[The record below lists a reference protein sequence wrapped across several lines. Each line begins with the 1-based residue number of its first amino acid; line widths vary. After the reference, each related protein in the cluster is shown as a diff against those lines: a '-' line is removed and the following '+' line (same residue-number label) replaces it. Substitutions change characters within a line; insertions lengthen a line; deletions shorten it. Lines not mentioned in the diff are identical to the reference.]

1 MAFLGKAKKQDLVL
15 LAEELGQKVSDKM
28 TNIELRNI
36 IIGSKD
42 YEEEF
47 VRDQLSVILEERL
60 ERESKEKIQQQREFE
75 LEKMRLE
82 IERSRFDSEHLS
94 PLKTSVS
101 DLIKIIP
108 NFDIRDGDI
117 VLFLTLFE
125 RQAKRI
131 GVEKTNWVS
140 ALLARMPPDITQLI
154 ARESEDK
161 FDNYDYIKGVLL
173 KRFKMSPET
182 FRQKFMKHQRIP
194 ARSWRDFV
202 FKITSYFEEW
212 LDGMEVRDFKS
223 LKDLITDQ
231 LKKRVPGEIR
241 EHFVDEWA
249 KFYEPSVL
257 ADKLDDYE
265 SVRSSV
271 KKTSQP
277 EMSLSNTSDSR
288 SNIKKE
294 HAIIKN
300 DFQSQRYKLP
310 FKQEP
315 KQQTFKPTCYSC
327 GRVGHTSRVCH
338 AKSHKETSPNRQIN
352 VVETNERFQEQSSAI
367 LTAKVAIPVY
377 SPTKE
382 DEKIDELQSVHIKCG
397 NEILK
402 AVIDT
407 GAQISVVRADVV
419 EGQSVDSGGTIQI
432 MSAFGEREVTE
443 LKIFNLKIDDSRH
456 GVVPIMCAVSRRL
469 VNDMAVEGI
478 TADDPKS
485 ISSQEMPRET
495 YPSEIYMQSLSKA
508 NEEEKKFSDEDLE
521 VTQAIE
527 KVLVSKGEPIQT
539 RSTDQYAVAQS
550 VVVEKEKEEISV
562 DVIKHKDESN
572 SVILSKERI
581 DFDEDEIEEE
591 KLKLPRRKR
600 KSLSRRT
607 VAELQQKLNLKASSN
622 MVLIP
627 QHWSFR
633 GEYSQDKSG
642 IGKLAW
648 ELSDFIKRDST
659 VNIRRSSRENRS
671 TRKRVRLKLRPK
683 DNIYRDGKVRVET
696 RHLDF
701 KIVDP
706 TWMKQG
712 VAPERRLS
720 DPVFLSTFV
729 NLECEKDYNDDHRD
743 EITDLVQSISEFQ
756 ECDEDIETWIAIDAE
771 DSDGFQMLNDD
782 ENVISVQA
790 ESDPVDDETDED
802 EDNNN
807 ESSKDPS
814 NAGAFSAL
822 ETAMEWY
829 EQQSEYCPTQLLLL
843 KRIRDLAAKKRR
855 CAMVQRKISDYFP
868 Q

>member
-1 MAFLGKAKKQDLVL
+1 
-15 LAEELGQKVSDKM
+15 
-28 TNIELRNI
+28 
-36 IIGSKD
+36 
-42 YEEEF
+42 
-47 VRDQLSVILEERL
+47 
-60 ERESKEKIQQQREFE
+60 
-75 LEKMRLE
+75 
-82 IERSRFDSEHLS
+82 
-94 PLKTSVS
+94 
-101 DLIKIIP
+101 
-108 NFDIRDGDI
+108 
-117 VLFLTLFE
+117 
-125 RQAKRI
+125 
-131 GVEKTNWVS
+131 
-140 ALLARMPPDITQLI
+140 
-154 ARESEDK
+154 
-161 FDNYDYIKGVLL
+161 
-173 KRFKMSPET
+173 MSPET

-202 FKITSYFEEW
+202 IEITSYFEEW

-223 LKDLITDQ
+223 LKDLIITDQ

-257 ADKLDDYE
+257 ADKLDGYE

-300 DFQSQRYKLP
+300 DFQSKRYKLP

-315 KQQTFKPTCYSC
+315 KQPTFKPTCYSC

-338 AKSHKETSPNRQIN
+338 AKNHKETSPNRQMN
-352 VVETNERFQEQSSAI
+352 AVETNERFQEQSSAN

-377 SPTKE
+377 SPIKE
-382 DEKIDELQSVHIKCG
+382 DEKIDELQSVHLKCG

-419 EGQSVDSGGTIQI
+419 EGQSVDSGRTIQI

-456 GVVPIMCAVSRRL
+456 GVVPIMCAVSKRL
-469 VNDMAVEGI
+469 VNDMLVCSSAYEALLENVQFIHNPANSYVSSRAVEGI

-485 ISSQEMPRET
+485 ISSQEMTRET
-495 YPSEIYMQSLSKA
+495 YPSEIYIQSLSKA
-508 NEEEKKFSDEDLE
+508 NEEEEKFSDEDLE

-527 KVLVSKGEPIQT
+527 KVLVSKGEPSQT

-562 DVIKHKDESN
+562 DVIKDKDESN
-572 SVILSKERI
+572 PVILSKERI

-591 KLKLPRRKR
+591 KLKLPKRKR
-600 KSLSRRT
+600 KNLNRRT
-607 VAELQQKLNLKASSN
+607 VAELQQKVNLKASSN

-648 ELSDFIKRDST
+648 KLSDFIKRDGT

-671 TRKRVRLKLRPK
+671 TRKRVRLKLRPQN
-683 DNIYRDGKVRVET
+683 NIYRDGKVRVET

-712 VAPERRLS
+712 VARKLRES
-720 DPVFLSTFV
+720 
-729 NLECEKDYNDDHRD
+729 
-743 EITDLVQSISEFQ
+743 EIEFQ
-756 ECDEDIETWIAIDAE
+756 
-771 DSDGFQMLNDD
+771 
-782 ENVISVQA
+782 
-790 ESDPVDDETDED
+790 
-802 EDNNN
+802 
-807 ESSKDPS
+807 
-814 NAGAFSAL
+814 
-822 ETAMEWY
+822 
-829 EQQSEYCPTQLLLL
+829 
-843 KRIRDLAAKKRR
+843 KRCFKRR
-855 CAMVQRKISDYFP
+855 AKPKVTIREDKASPRLYWDRGKRSSRDIIIMYLYIFWVLILYMHITVIFG
-868 Q
+868 

>member
-28 TNIELRNI
+28 TNMELRNI
-36 IIGSKD
+36 IIDSKD

-47 VRDQLSVILEERL
+47 VRDQLSVILEERF
-60 ERESKEKIQQQREFE
+60 ERESEEKIARQLAIEQQQREFE

-82 IERSRFDSEHLS
+82 IERSRFDSENLS

-202 FKITSYFEEW
+202 FEITSYFEEW
-212 LDGMEVRDFKS
+212 LDGM
-223 LKDLITDQ
+223 
-231 LKKRVPGEIR
+231 EIR

-257 ADKLDDYE
+257 AAKLDGYE

-300 DFQSQRYKLP
+300 DIQSQRYKLP

-315 KQQTFKPTCYSC
+315 KQPTFKPTCYSC

-338 AKSHKETSPNRQIN
+338 AKNHKKTSSTRQIN
-352 VVETNERFQEQSSAI
+352 AVETNERFQEQSSAI

-377 SPTKE
+377 SPAKE
-382 DEKIDELQSVHIKCG
+382 NEKIDELQFVHIKCG

-407 GAQISVVRADVV
+407 G
-419 EGQSVDSGGTIQI
+419 
-432 MSAFGEREVTE
+432 
-443 LKIFNLKIDDSRH
+443 
-456 GVVPIMCAVSRRL
+456 
-469 VNDMAVEGI
+469 
-478 TADDPKS
+478 
-485 ISSQEMPRET
+485 
-495 YPSEIYMQSLSKA
+495 YP
-508 NEEEKKFSDEDLE
+508 
-521 VTQAIE
+521 
-527 KVLVSKGEPIQT
+527 
-539 RSTDQYAVAQS
+539 
-550 VVVEKEKEEISV
+550 
-562 DVIKHKDESN
+562 
-572 SVILSKERI
+572 
-581 DFDEDEIEEE
+581 
-591 KLKLPRRKR
+591 
-600 KSLSRRT
+600 
-607 VAELQQKLNLKASSN
+607 
-622 MVLIP
+622 
-627 QHWSFR
+627 W
-633 GEYSQDKSG
+633 
-642 IGKLAW
+642 
-648 ELSDFIKRDST
+648 
-659 VNIRRSSRENRS
+659 
-671 TRKRVRLKLRPK
+671 
-683 DNIYRDGKVRVET
+683 
-696 RHLDF
+696 
-701 KIVDP
+701 
-706 TWMKQG
+706 
-712 VAPERRLS
+712 
-720 DPVFLSTFV
+720 
-729 NLECEKDYNDDHRD
+729 
-743 EITDLVQSISEFQ
+743 
-756 ECDEDIETWIAIDAE
+756 
-771 DSDGFQMLNDD
+771 
-782 ENVISVQA
+782 
-790 ESDPVDDETDED
+790 
-802 EDNNN
+802 
-807 ESSKDPS
+807 
-814 NAGAFSAL
+814 
-822 ETAMEWY
+822 
-829 EQQSEYCPTQLLLL
+829 
-843 KRIRDLAAKKRR
+843 
-855 CAMVQRKISDYFP
+855 
-868 Q
+868 

>member
-1 MAFLGKAKKQDLVL
+1 MAFWGKAKKQDLVL

-36 IIGSKD
+36 IIGRK
-42 YEEEF
+42 EF
-47 VRDQLSVILEERL
+47 VRDQLSVILEERF

-75 LEKMRLE
+75 
-82 IERSRFDSEHLS
+82 
-94 PLKTSVS
+94 
-101 DLIKIIP
+101 
-108 NFDIRDGDI
+108 DGDV

-140 ALLARMPPDITQLI
+140 ALLARMPPDFTQLI

-202 FKITSYFEEW
+202 FEITSYFEEW

-223 LKDLITDQ
+223 LKDLIITDQ

-257 ADKLDDYE
+257 ADKLDGYE
-265 SVRSSV
+265 SVRSRV

-300 DFQSQRYKLP
+300 DIQSQRYKLP

-315 KQQTFKPTCYSC
+315 KQPTFKPTCYSC

-338 AKSHKETSPNRQIN
+338 AKNHKETSPNLQIN
-352 VVETNERFQEQSSAI
+352 AVETNERFQEQSSAF

-456 GVVPIMCAVSRRL
+456 GVVPIMCAVSKRL
-469 VNDMAVEGI
+469 VNDMVVEGI

-485 ISSQEMPRET
+485 ISSQEMTRET
-495 YPSEIYMQSLSKA
+495 YPSEIYIQSLSKA
-508 NEEEKKFSDEDLE
+508 NEEEEKFSDEDLE

-527 KVLVSKGEPIQT
+527 KVLVSKGEPSQT
-539 RSTDQYAVAQS
+539 RSTDQYAVAQY
-550 VVVEKEKEEISV
+550 VVVEKEKEEISAY
-562 DVIKHKDESN
+562 VIKNKDESN
-572 SVILSKERI
+572 PVILSKEQI
-581 DFDEDEIEEE
+581 DLDGDEIEEE
-591 KLKLPRRKR
+591 KLKLPKRKR
-600 KSLSRRT
+600 KNLSRRT
-607 VAELQQKLNLKASSN
+607 VAELQQKVNLKASSN

-648 ELSDFIKRDST
+648 ELSDFIKRDGT

-671 TRKRVRLKLRPK
+671 TRKRVRLKLRPQ
-683 DNIYRDGKVRVET
+683 DNIYRDGKVARPSRRTERDRERGDQDGGDIGHET
-696 RHLDF
+696 MSL
-701 KIVDP
+701 IV
-706 TWMKQG
+706 G
-712 VAPERRLS
+712 
-720 DPVFLSTFV
+720 
-729 NLECEKDYNDDHRD
+729 DDLNKM
-743 EITDLVQSISEFQ
+743 ELIT
-756 ECDEDIETWIAIDAE
+756 
-771 DSDGFQMLNDD
+771 
-782 ENVISVQA
+782 
-790 ESDPVDDETDED
+790 
-802 EDNNN
+802 
-807 ESSKDPS
+807 
-814 NAGAFSAL
+814 
-822 ETAMEWY
+822 
-829 EQQSEYCPTQLLLL
+829 
-843 KRIRDLAAKKRR
+843 
-855 CAMVQRKISDYFP
+855 
-868 Q
+868 

>member
-36 IIGSKD
+36 IIRSKD

-60 ERESKEKIQQQREFE
+60 ERETR
-75 LEKMRLE
+75 
-82 IERSRFDSEHLS
+82 
-94 PLKTSVS
+94 LKTSVS

-202 FKITSYFEEW
+202 FEITSYFEEW
-212 LDGMEVRDFKS
+212 LDGM
-223 LKDLITDQ
+223 
-231 LKKRVPGEIR
+231 EIR

-257 ADKLDDYE
+257 ADKLDGYE

-300 DFQSQRYKLP
+300 DIQSQRYKLP

-315 KQQTFKPTCYSC
+315 KQPTFKPTCYSC

-338 AKSHKETSPNRQIN
+338 AKNHKKTSPTRQIN
-352 VVETNERFQEQSSAI
+352 AVETNERFQEQSSAI

-377 SPTKE
+377 SPAKE
-382 DEKIDELQSVHIKCG
+382 NEKIDELQFVHIKCG

-456 GVVPIMCAVSRRL
+456 GVVPIMCAVSKRL
-469 VNDMAVEGI
+469 VNDMLVCSSAYEALLENVQFIHNPANFYVSSRAVEGI

-485 ISSQEMPRET
+485 ISSQEMTRET
-495 YPSEIYMQSLSKA
+495 YPSEIYIQAVSKA
-508 NEEEKKFSDEDLE
+508 NEEEQLSEGRE
-521 VTQAIE
+521 
-527 KVLVSKGEPIQT
+527 T
-539 RSTDQYAVAQS
+539 RSTFTKMQREDDTLKKLWSLAEQQ
-550 VVVEKEKEEISV
+550 KE
-562 DVIKHKDESN
+562 
-572 SVILSKERI
+572 LSKN
-581 DFDEDEIEEE
+581 
-591 KLKLPRRKR
+591 
-600 KSLSRRT
+600 T
-607 VAELQQKLNLKASSN
+607 
-622 MVLIP
+622 
-627 QHWSFR
+627 
-633 GEYSQDKSG
+633 
-642 IGKLAW
+642 
-648 ELSDFIKRDST
+648 
-659 VNIRRSSRENRS
+659 
-671 TRKRVRLKLRPK
+671 
-683 DNIYRDGKVRVET
+683 
-696 RHLDF
+696 
-701 KIVDP
+701 
-706 TWMKQG
+706 
-712 VAPERRLS
+712 
-720 DPVFLSTFV
+720 
-729 NLECEKDYNDDHRD
+729 
-743 EITDLVQSISEFQ
+743 
-756 ECDEDIETWIAIDAE
+756 
-771 DSDGFQMLNDD
+771 
-782 ENVISVQA
+782 
-790 ESDPVDDETDED
+790 
-802 EDNNN
+802 
-807 ESSKDPS
+807 
-814 NAGAFSAL
+814 
-822 ETAMEWY
+822 
-829 EQQSEYCPTQLLLL
+829 
-843 KRIRDLAAKKRR
+843 
-855 CAMVQRKISDYFP
+855 
-868 Q
+868 

>member
-1 MAFLGKAKKQDLVL
+1 
-15 LAEELGQKVSDKM
+15 
-28 TNIELRNI
+28 
-36 IIGSKD
+36 
-42 YEEEF
+42 
-47 VRDQLSVILEERL
+47 
-60 ERESKEKIQQQREFE
+60 
-75 LEKMRLE
+75 
-82 IERSRFDSEHLS
+82 
-94 PLKTSVS
+94 
-101 DLIKIIP
+101 
-108 NFDIRDGDI
+108 
-117 VLFLTLFE
+117 
-125 RQAKRI
+125 
-131 GVEKTNWVS
+131 
-140 ALLARMPPDITQLI
+140 MPPDITQLI
-154 ARESEDK
+154 AREPEDK

-202 FKITSYFEEW
+202 FEITSYFEEW

-223 LKDLITDQ
+223 LKDLIITDQ

-241 EHFVDEWA
+241 EHFVDECP

-257 ADKLDDYE
+257 ADKLDGYE
-265 SVRSSV
+265 NVRSSV

-300 DFQSQRYKLP
+300 DFQSKRYKLP

-315 KQQTFKPTCYSC
+315 KQPTFKPTCYSC

-338 AKSHKETSPNRQIN
+338 AKNHKETTPNRQIN
-352 VVETNERFQEQSSAI
+352 AVETNERFQEQSSAI
-367 LTAKVAIPVY
+367 LTAKVTIPVY

-456 GVVPIMCAVSRRL
+456 GVVPIMCAVSKRL

-485 ISSQEMPRET
+485 ISSQEMTRET
-495 YPSEIYMQSLSKA
+495 YPSEIYIQSLSKA
-508 NEEEKKFSDEDLE
+508 NEEEEKFSDEDLE

-550 VVVEKEKEEISV
+550 VVVENEKEEISV
-562 DVIKHKDESN
+562 DVIKDKDES
-572 SVILSKERI
+572 
-581 DFDEDEIEEE
+581 
-591 KLKLPRRKR
+591 
-600 KSLSRRT
+600 
-607 VAELQQKLNLKASSN
+607 
-622 MVLIP
+622 
-627 QHWSFR
+627 
-633 GEYSQDKSG
+633 EYSQDKSG

-648 ELSDFIKRDST
+648 KLSDFIKRDGT

-671 TRKRVRLKLRPK
+671 TRKRVRLKLRPQ
-683 DNIYRDGKVRVET
+683 DNIYRDGQVRVET

-712 VAPERRLS
+712 VARKLRES
-720 DPVFLSTFV
+720 
-729 NLECEKDYNDDHRD
+729 
-743 EITDLVQSISEFQ
+743 EIEFQ
-756 ECDEDIETWIAIDAE
+756 
-771 DSDGFQMLNDD
+771 
-782 ENVISVQA
+782 
-790 ESDPVDDETDED
+790 
-802 EDNNN
+802 
-807 ESSKDPS
+807 
-814 NAGAFSAL
+814 
-822 ETAMEWY
+822 
-829 EQQSEYCPTQLLLL
+829 
-843 KRIRDLAAKKRR
+843 KRCFKRR
-855 CAMVQRKISDYFP
+855 AKPKVTIRGDKASPRLYWDRGKRSSRDIIIMYLYNIFWVLILYMHITVIFG
-868 Q
+868 

>member
-82 IERSRFDSEHLS
+82 IERSRFDPENLS

-131 GVEKTNWVS
+131 GVEKTNGYR
-140 ALLARMPPDITQLI
+140 LFLARMPPDITQLI

-202 FKITSYFEEW
+202 FEITSYLKNGSMEW
-212 LDGMEVRDFKS
+212 K
-223 LKDLITDQ
+223 
-231 LKKRVPGEIR
+231 
-241 EHFVDEWA
+241 
-249 KFYEPSVL
+249 
-257 ADKLDDYE
+257 
-265 SVRSSV
+265 
-271 KKTSQP
+271 
-277 EMSLSNTSDSR
+277 
-288 SNIKKE
+288 
-294 HAIIKN
+294 
-300 DFQSQRYKLP
+300 YKLP

-315 KQQTFKPTCYSC
+315 KQPTFKPTCYSC

-338 AKSHKETSPNRQIN
+338 AENHKETSPNRQIN
-352 VVETNERFQEQSSAI
+352 AVETNERFQEQSSAI

-377 SPTKE
+377 SPIKE

-419 EGQSVDSGGTIQI
+419 EGQSVDSGGPIQI

-456 GVVPIMCAVSRRL
+456 G
-469 VNDMAVEGI
+469 
-478 TADDPKS
+478 
-485 ISSQEMPRET
+485 
-495 YPSEIYMQSLSKA
+495 SLSKA
-508 NEEEKKFSDEDLE
+508 NEEEEKFSDEDLE

-527 KVLVSKGEPIQT
+527 KVLVSKGEPSQT

-562 DVIKHKDESN
+562 DVIKDKDESN
-572 SVILSKERI
+572 LVILSKERI

-591 KLKLPRRKR
+591 KLKLPKRKR
-600 KSLSRRT
+600 KNLNRRT
-607 VAELQQKLNLKASSN
+607 VAELQQKVNLKASSN

-648 ELSDFIKRDST
+648 KLSDFIKRDGT

-671 TRKRVRLKLRPK
+671 TRKRVRLKLRPQ

-712 VAPERRLS
+712 VARKLRES
-720 DPVFLSTFV
+720 
-729 NLECEKDYNDDHRD
+729 
-743 EITDLVQSISEFQ
+743 EIEFQ
-756 ECDEDIETWIAIDAE
+756 
-771 DSDGFQMLNDD
+771 
-782 ENVISVQA
+782 
-790 ESDPVDDETDED
+790 
-802 EDNNN
+802 
-807 ESSKDPS
+807 
-814 NAGAFSAL
+814 
-822 ETAMEWY
+822 
-829 EQQSEYCPTQLLLL
+829 
-843 KRIRDLAAKKRR
+843 KRCFKRR
-855 CAMVQRKISDYFP
+855 AKPKVTIREIKPRLAYIGTEERGAAET
-868 Q
+868 